1 MPKIDES
8 KIADILNS
16 LLTASINRGENL
28 IQDLDKSVNTFNKN
42 VDSLTNTLSARTS
55 EVKELAKALSPAP
68 KIAKTIKTSTIIASF
83 VAGVAFAAAVYA
95 WPLVSVSNKFIQTR
109 EAYSELVIKY
119 DEISKQASKLN
130 TELRAHI
137 KVYDRLDSNSKQALV
152 NILIEERQKII
163 QQQEEE
169 ISK

>member
-1 MPKIDES
+1 MPQIDES
-8 KIADILNS
+8 KLADILNT
-16 LLTASINRGENL
+16 LLTDNILKGENL
-28 IQDLDKSVNTFNKN
+28 IQDLEKSTEVFNKN
-42 VDSLTNTLSARTS
+42 VGNFSSELSSKTN
-55 EVKELAKALSPAP
+55 ELRWLVAALNNAP
-68 KIAKTIKTSTIIASF
+68 KLGKTIKTSTIIASF
-83 VAGVAFAAAVYA
+83 VAGVAFAAALYA

-163 QQQEEE
+163 QQEEE